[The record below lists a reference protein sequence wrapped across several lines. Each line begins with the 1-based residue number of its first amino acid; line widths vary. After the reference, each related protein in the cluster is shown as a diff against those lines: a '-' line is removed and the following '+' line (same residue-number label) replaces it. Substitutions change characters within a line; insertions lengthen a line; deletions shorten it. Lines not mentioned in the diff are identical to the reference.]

1 MASEDQPV
9 TRTELREELTALESR
24 IDGKL
29 EDFKVEVNTRFH
41 SFEHRMEQLLHD
53 MEGRIITS
61 TYRVAESL
69 QARLT
74 EEERESVSLKTR
86 LGIMEARLLE
96 LEKRVN
102 MPPGR
107 AQ

>member
-1 MASEDQPV
+1 MAADNQPV
-9 TRTELREELTALESR
+9 TRAELRDELAGIET
-24 IDGKL
+24 KL
-29 EDFKVEVNTRFH
+29 EDFKVEVNTWFH

-86 LGIMEARLLE
+86 MGIMETRLLE